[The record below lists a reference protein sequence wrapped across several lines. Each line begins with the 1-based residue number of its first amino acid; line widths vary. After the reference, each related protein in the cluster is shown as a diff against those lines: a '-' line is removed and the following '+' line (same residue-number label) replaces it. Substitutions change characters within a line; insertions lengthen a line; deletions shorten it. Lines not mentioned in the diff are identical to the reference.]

1 MRYGRVAYEQ
11 SHPPVTTAAV
21 GRPVASAGAARNN
34 IPARQSPPDAAI
46 PDWTRRLTTSGT
58 PLRVP
63 AAPDGA
69 PQPHEQARRI
79 GTQQEPLRSGTTTTL
94 AASAAWPRVPPLRG
108 RHVAACPARTG
119 GTRPSPRLP
128 AVAPPR
134 AVYIPGRGVAP
145 SLCLWLWLA
154 SIVLD

>member
-11 SHPPVTTAAV
+11 SHPPVTTAAA

-46 PDWTRRLTTSGT
+46 PDWTRRLTPSGT

-63 AAPDGA
+63 AAPDCA
-69 PQPHEQARRI
+69 PQPHERARRI
-79 GTQQEPLRSGTTTTL
+79 GTQQEPLRSWTTTTH

-119 GTRPSPRLP
+119 GTRPSPLACLP

-134 AVYIPGRGVAP
+134 AVYIPGRGSISVSVAV
-145 SLCLWLWLA
+145 A
-154 SIVLD
+154 SIVLV